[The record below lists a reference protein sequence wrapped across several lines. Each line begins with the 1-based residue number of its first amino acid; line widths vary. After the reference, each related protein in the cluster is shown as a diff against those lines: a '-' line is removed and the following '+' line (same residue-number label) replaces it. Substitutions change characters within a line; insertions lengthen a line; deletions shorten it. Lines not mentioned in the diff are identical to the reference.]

1 MYIPAISTEI
11 FKELK
16 AAQEKF
22 PGWPTDVVHAAAI
35 VAEECGELVKAAIDF
50 FYGRGSKLELQR
62 EAAQTGAMVYRFMM
76 DIERYESHVPSLKD
90 LEEWEKDADRNEGTD
105 DSQRQAEDTMGSKK

>member
-1 MYIPAISTEI
+1 MYIPAISKEI

-22 PGWPTDVVHAAAI
+22 PGWPTDVVHAVAI
-35 VAEECGELVKAAIDF
+35 VAEECGELVKSAIDF
-50 FYGRGSKLELQR
+50 HYGRGSKLDLQR

-76 DIERYESHVPSLKD
+76 DLERYASEVPTEQDVKI
-90 LEEWEKDADRNEGTD
+90 WEKEM
-105 DSQRQAEDTMGSKK
+105 AEDSTEEP